1 MLRFEKLSLQG
12 FKSFCDPTE
21 VVFDEEGIT
30 AVVGPNGCGKCV
42 DGDTLITLAD
52 GRDVTIRELVD
63 SALRESDSVE
73 NLDDGFLTRAN
84 PLGVEILTLNP
95 STLRLEPRSVSAF
108 VKRTTTPYLLRIRT
122 RSGRE
127 VVATPY
133 HPLFTLKDGRLH
145 ALKAEEIQVGLRLAV
160 PRKLPVRE
168 PKTPPLLTLM
178 EAAREADAL
187 YIPCSEPL
195 REWAQV
201 ARGKFG
207 GWAAW
212 SQAAGVSPVRIK
224 GILDGQAINVAAL
237 SKLAEAAQFPPPLD
251 GTIKSRGSGSFTLPS
266 GLTPDFARFLGLI
279 TAEGRNTDVSQVWFV
294 NSDEAINQ
302 EFARLAQSLFGLE
315 AHQYHY
321 KPNATDSLIYS
332 RALTTTLERL
342 FNFPINSKSAEKQIP
357 PHIFQSDASIQ
368 WAFLSGLFEGDAYV
382 SARPL
387 DDRQPMVYIEFA
399 TASETLA
406 QQVVALLLR
415 LGVFALLRPRRKSA
429 SNTMERRERA
439 YYSVLIYGAEQLR
452 HMAQRLSFV
461 GAKRHALQ
469 ILHEL
474 PTLTNPNLDLIPGV
488 TPIIKEAA
496 RAAGVKIKPNR
507 RDHPKLAAY
516 VEQRCE
522 ASRSGLIEVVEQ
534 INRLGNTPQLAED
547 YLRRLRQLA
556 TSDIYW
562 DEIVN
567 IEQVQPKDE
576 YVYDLSIAGTHNFVA
591 GNIIVHNS
599 NVADA
604 ISWVIG
610 EQRAK
615 ALRGG
620 KMEDVIFQGARS
632 RPPSG
637 MAEVILTLVVQETFE
652 IRGGAQPES
661 EALKQAEESLTQAEV
676 AAGAIDEAMASSE
689 TEDHSGAEA
698 EAGGAQADQ
707 APAGKDAGQAEPA
720 QDSEAAS
727 QQRQTRR
734 LSFKKAQAKVAP
746 RVFQAG
752 ERITVGRRLY
762 RTGESE
768 YEMNGRACRL
778 RDVQDL
784 FAGTGLGAAHYAIIE
799 QGRIGQALSAK
810 PLDRRSMIE
819 EAAGISKFK
828 MRQHAA
834 ELKLEASKQN
844 LARVTDIIAEIE
856 RQQNSL
862 KRQASRAR
870 RYKRLRQEMRDLMR
884 AVYVVDYRGASK
896 TLSEIETIL
905 NEVSARE
912 SHLAETAAGREA
924 AQDGAARAARVAEEA
939 LNETREIVTGLDLEA
954 ERARQQ
960 QAYLTEQIQSL
971 GARSAQ
977 FVNDQAAI
985 TERSQFISQETARLR
1000 EELRHI
1006 EQEINSESKTLA
1018 DEENRHQEQA
1028 QSDAQS
1034 ERKLEEAR
1042 KVVYECVTNLERWR
1056 QLRRQFTES
1065 VERCGARI
1073 NGLAAEYERARSQA
1087 QAAQE
1092 QYAKQTE
1099 EADIISIKQ
1108 QEFSASMSEVSDRLA
1123 VMRRTREERQTKL
1136 TALQHEMTGAEQRLK
1151 SLIEVDERRAYFSE
1165 AVQALMKHSLK
1176 SAALSNGFS
1185 TLGTLADYVKVSPEH
1200 EAMIETTLRDELQY
1214 VVVPSFDD
1222 ALRAIDYLKSEGAG
1236 RATFLVIERQ
1246 DDKPAVDPIPYLH
1259 NIKIESPGAADGNG
1273 DLSSTIHPS
1282 DRIDRPDRIDRRHPY
1297 RYQTLDSMLSLKS
1310 DLAEA
1315 FKLALPGLAKA
1326 RVVDD
1331 AAQAIE
1337 ASSSSNGSGPYVS
1350 VARTGERAIAGR
1362 LVTGG
1367 SASEKGAGVLA
1378 LKREIGELREKIESL
1393 AADVR
1398 LTEEA
1403 LNEIKFQIAQSEEEQ
1418 KRVDSEI
1425 RQIEKRSVALRE
1437 QLQQCQRERERAA
1450 THIRVVEQETTQA
1463 EDELKEFDAK
1473 LQQASLQTG
1482 EAEQTHREA
1491 EASVAADQSEMVELR
1506 RSAEARLQEL
1516 SRRRA
1521 DFATKTERRRGL
1533 QNDIRRLETEAADLE
1548 SRLSRSRM
1556 EAIEADEQAASMR
1569 ITSAI
1574 ATEQL
1579 QRLAAQ
1585 KRLRAVDLELRVSA
1599 LADARARLET
1609 LDTELRS
1616 LREAS
1621 TQAREQRAQKEIEKA
1636 RLSSDLDH
1644 LIQSCHA
1651 ELDENIAEVC
1661 ERLEQNETASAPETP
1676 LPQIDRNLEPHISL
1690 SDAGNDAEDE
1700 ESDQEAEINF
1710 WQVPDDFDLNAAK
1723 AQLEDIRK
1731 KIDALG
1737 PVNMMALEELSEI
1750 EDRFD
1755 FLVNQKMDIEKA
1767 ISDTQSAIAEIKRRS
1782 REKFVE
1788 AFTVI
1793 NENFKKMFIELFGG
1807 GHGEMR
1813 LIDETDVLESGIE
1826 IIAQP
1831 PGKRLQNVLLLSGG
1845 EKAMAAMSLVM
1856 AIFKYRPSPF
1866 CLLDEVDAPLDD
1878 VNIGRFAD
1886 KVVEMS
1892 AETQFMIITH
1902 SKRTMEA
1909 ARTLYGVTME
1919 DPGVSKLISV
1929 KLS

>member
-12 FKSFCDPTE
+12 FKSFCDSTE

-30 AVVGPNGCGKCV
+30 AVVGPNGCGK
-42 DGDTLITLAD
+42 
-52 GRDVTIRELVD
+52 
-63 SALRESDSVE
+63 
-73 NLDDGFLTRAN
+73 
-84 PLGVEILTLNP
+84 
-95 STLRLEPRSVSAF
+95 
-108 VKRTTTPYLLRIRT
+108 
-122 RSGRE
+122 
-127 VVATPY
+127 
-133 HPLFTLKDGRLH
+133 
-145 ALKAEEIQVGLRLAV
+145 
-160 PRKLPVRE
+160 
-168 PKTPPLLTLM
+168 
-178 EAAREADAL
+178 
-187 YIPCSEPL
+187 
-195 REWAQV
+195 
-201 ARGKFG
+201 
-207 GWAAW
+207 
-212 SQAAGVSPVRIK
+212 
-224 GILDGQAINVAAL
+224 
-237 SKLAEAAQFPPPLD
+237 
-251 GTIKSRGSGSFTLPS
+251 
-266 GLTPDFARFLGLI
+266 
-279 TAEGRNTDVSQVWFV
+279 
-294 NSDEAINQ
+294 
-302 EFARLAQSLFGLE
+302 
-315 AHQYHY
+315 
-321 KPNATDSLIYS
+321 
-332 RALTTTLERL
+332 
-342 FNFPINSKSAEKQIP
+342 
-357 PHIFQSDASIQ
+357 
-368 WAFLSGLFEGDAYV
+368 
-382 SARPL
+382 
-387 DDRQPMVYIEFA
+387 
-399 TASETLA
+399 
-406 QQVVALLLR
+406 
-415 LGVFALLRPRRKSA
+415 
-429 SNTMERRERA
+429 
-439 YYSVLIYGAEQLR
+439 
-452 HMAQRLSFV
+452 
-461 GAKRHALQ
+461 
-469 ILHEL
+469 
-474 PTLTNPNLDLIPGV
+474 
-488 TPIIKEAA
+488 
-496 RAAGVKIKPNR
+496 
-507 RDHPKLAAY
+507 
-516 VEQRCE
+516 
-522 ASRSGLIEVVEQ
+522 
-534 INRLGNTPQLAED
+534 
-547 YLRRLRQLA
+547 
-556 TSDIYW
+556 
-562 DEIVN
+562 
-567 IEQVQPKDE
+567 
-576 YVYDLSIAGTHNFVA
+576 
-591 GNIIVHNS
+591 S

-632 RPPSG
+632 RQPSG
-637 MAEVILTLVVQETFE
+637 MAEVILTLIVKEAFE

-661 EALKQAEESLTQAEV
+661 EALKQAEESLTQAE
-676 AAGAIDEAMASSE
+676 AAVGAIDEALAEPEAE
-689 TEDHSGAEA
+689 TAESGADQTNQTPA
-698 EAGGAQADQ
+698 EQAV
-707 APAGKDAGQAEPA
+707 GEESVQAESA
-720 QDSEAAS
+720 QESEAAS
-727 QQRQTRR
+727 QQRQPRR
-734 LSFKKAQAKVAP
+734 LTFKKVQTKEAP

-768 YEMNGRACRL
+768 YEMNGRICRL
-778 RDVQDL
+778 RDIQDL

-828 MRQHAA
+828 MRQHSA

-844 LARVTDIIAEIE
+844 LARVTDIITEIE

-884 AVYVVDYRGASK
+884 AVYVVDYRTTSK
-896 TLSEIETIL
+896 TLGEIETTMS
-905 NEVSARE
+905 EVSARE
-912 SHLAETAAGREA
+912 SRLAATIAEREA
-924 AQDGAARAARVAEEA
+924 AQDEASRRARSAEEA

-960 QAYLTEQIQSL
+960 QAYLTEQIQRY

-977 FVNDQAAI
+977 FVSDQAAI

-1018 DEENRHQEQA
+1018 DEENRHREQA
-1028 QSDAQS
+1028 QSDTQS

-1042 KVVYECVTNLERWR
+1042 KVVYDCVTNLERWR
-1056 QLRRQFTES
+1056 QLKRQFTES
-1065 VERCGARI
+1065 VDRCAARI
-1073 NGLAAEYERARSQA
+1073 NGLAAEYERARTQA

-1092 QYAKQTE
+1092 QYAKLTE
-1099 EADIISIKQ
+1099 ETDIISIRQ
-1108 QEFSASMSEVSDRLA
+1108 QEFSSALSEVSDLLA
-1123 VMRRTREERQTKL
+1123 EMRRTREERQTKL

-1151 SLIEVDERRAYFSE
+1151 SLVEVDERRTYFSE
-1165 AVQALMKHSLK
+1165 AVQALMKHSLQ

-1185 TLGTLADYVKVSPEH
+1185 TLGTLADYVKVEPEH
-1200 EAMIETTLRDELQY
+1200 EAMVETMLRDELQY

-1236 RATFLVIERQ
+1236 RATFLVIGRKY
-1246 DDKPAVDPIPYLH
+1246 DSPPADPIPYLH
-1259 NIKIESPGAADGNG
+1259 NIDIDYSVEEDGGNADGNG
-1273 DLSSTIHPS
+1273 DLSSVT
-1282 DRIDRPDRIDRRHPY
+1282 RPRERHSPF
-1297 RYQTLDSMLSLKS
+1297 RYQTLDSLLSLKS

-1326 RVVDD
+1326 SVVDD

-1337 ASSSSNGSGPYVS
+1337 ASSSSNGTGPYVS
-1350 VARTGERAIAGR
+1350 LARTGERAIAGR

-1367 SASEKGAGVLA
+1367 SVAEKGAGVLA

-1393 AADVR
+1393 ADEVK
-1398 LTEEA
+1398 LTEET
-1403 LNEIKFQIAQSEEEQ
+1403 LNEIKSRIAQSEDEQ
-1418 KRVDSEI
+1418 KRFDGEL

-1437 QLQQCQRERERAA
+1437 QLQQCQRERERTA

-1463 EDELKEFDAK
+1463 EDELKEFEAK
-1473 LQQASLQTG
+1473 LHQASLQTD
-1482 EAEQTHREA
+1482 EAEQDHKEA
-1491 EASVAADQSEMVELR
+1491 EATVAAAQSEMAELR

-1521 DFATKTERRRGL
+1521 EFATKTERRRGL

-1548 SRLSRSRM
+1548 GRLNRIRM
-1556 EAIEADEQAASMR
+1556 EAVEADEQAASMR
-1569 ITSAI
+1569 VTSAF

-1585 KRLRAVDLELRVSA
+1585 KRLHAADLEQRNSA
-1599 LADARARLET
+1599 MTDARARLES
-1609 LDTELRS
+1609 LDIELRS

-1644 LIQSCHA
+1644 LIQDCQT
-1651 ELDENIAEVC
+1651 ELDENIVEVC
-1661 ERLEQNETASAPETP
+1661 ERLERNETDSTP
-1676 LPQIDRNLEPHISL
+1676 DNSDNSLPQIDRKSKAPSPL
-1690 SDAGNDAEDE
+1690 SGASNDSDDE
-1700 ESDQEAEINF
+1700 EAGQDEEVGQEVEISF
-1710 WQVPDDFDLNAAK
+1710 WRVPEDFDLNAAK
-1723 AQLEDIRK
+1723 AQLEDLRK

-1737 PVNMMALEELSEI
+1737 PVNMMAIEELSEI

-1755 FLVNQKMDIEKA
+1755 FLINQRADIEKA

-1782 REKFVE
+1782 REKFIE

-1807 GHGEMR
+1807 GHGEMK

-1866 CLLDEVDAPLDD
+1866 CLLDEVDAPLDE

-1929 KLS
+1929 KFS

>member
-12 FKSFCDPTE
+12 FKSFCDQTD

-30 AVVGPNGCGKCV
+30 AVVGPNGCGK
-42 DGDTLITLAD
+42 
-52 GRDVTIRELVD
+52 
-63 SALRESDSVE
+63 
-73 NLDDGFLTRAN
+73 
-84 PLGVEILTLNP
+84 
-95 STLRLEPRSVSAF
+95 
-108 VKRTTTPYLLRIRT
+108 
-122 RSGRE
+122 
-127 VVATPY
+127 
-133 HPLFTLKDGRLH
+133 
-145 ALKAEEIQVGLRLAV
+145 
-160 PRKLPVRE
+160 
-168 PKTPPLLTLM
+168 
-178 EAAREADAL
+178 
-187 YIPCSEPL
+187 
-195 REWAQV
+195 
-201 ARGKFG
+201 
-207 GWAAW
+207 
-212 SQAAGVSPVRIK
+212 
-224 GILDGQAINVAAL
+224 
-237 SKLAEAAQFPPPLD
+237 
-251 GTIKSRGSGSFTLPS
+251 
-266 GLTPDFARFLGLI
+266 
-279 TAEGRNTDVSQVWFV
+279 
-294 NSDEAINQ
+294 
-302 EFARLAQSLFGLE
+302 
-315 AHQYHY
+315 
-321 KPNATDSLIYS
+321 
-332 RALTTTLERL
+332 
-342 FNFPINSKSAEKQIP
+342 
-357 PHIFQSDASIQ
+357 
-368 WAFLSGLFEGDAYV
+368 
-382 SARPL
+382 
-387 DDRQPMVYIEFA
+387 
-399 TASETLA
+399 
-406 QQVVALLLR
+406 
-415 LGVFALLRPRRKSA
+415 
-429 SNTMERRERA
+429 
-439 YYSVLIYGAEQLR
+439 
-452 HMAQRLSFV
+452 
-461 GAKRHALQ
+461 
-469 ILHEL
+469 
-474 PTLTNPNLDLIPGV
+474 
-488 TPIIKEAA
+488 
-496 RAAGVKIKPNR
+496 
-507 RDHPKLAAY
+507 
-516 VEQRCE
+516 
-522 ASRSGLIEVVEQ
+522 
-534 INRLGNTPQLAED
+534 
-547 YLRRLRQLA
+547 
-556 TSDIYW
+556 
-562 DEIVN
+562 
-567 IEQVQPKDE
+567 
-576 YVYDLSIAGTHNFVA
+576 
-591 GNIIVHNS
+591 S

-620 KMEDVIFQGARS
+620 KMEDVIFQGTRS

-652 IRGGAQPES
+652 IRGEAQPES
-661 EALKQAEESLTQAEV
+661 EALKQAEESLTQAE
-676 AAGAIDEAMASSE
+676 AAVGAIDEALASP
-689 TEDHSGAEA
+689 EA
-698 EAGGAQADQ
+698 EGDSVAETDAGGAQSDQ
-707 APAGKDAGQAEPA
+707 AESGQSEPA
-720 QDSEAAS
+720 QESEAQQAS
-727 QQRQTRR
+727 QRKQPRR
-734 LSFKKAQAKVAP
+734 LPFRKVQVKGAP

-752 ERITVGRRLY
+752 ERVTVGRRLY

-768 YEMNGRACRL
+768 YEMNGRSCRL

-844 LARVTDIIAEIE
+844 LSRVTDIITEIE

-884 AVYVVDYRGASK
+884 AVYVVDYRTTGK
-896 TLSEIETIL
+896 ILGEIETAL

-912 SHLAETAAGREA
+912 SHLAATTAEREA
-924 AQDGAARAARVAEEA
+924 TQDEAARAARAAEEA
-939 LNETREIVTGLDLEA
+939 LNETREVVSGLELDTA
-954 ERARQQ
+954 ATRQQ

-977 FVNDQAAI
+977 FVSDQAAI

-1000 EELRHI
+1000 EELRRI
-1006 EQEINSESKTLA
+1006 EQEINSESRTLA
-1018 DEENRHQEQA
+1018 DEENRHSEQA

-1042 KVVYECVTNLERWR
+1042 KIVYDCVTNLERWR
-1056 QLRRQFTES
+1056 QLKRQFTES
-1065 VERCGARI
+1065 VDRCQARI
-1073 NGLAAEYERARSQA
+1073 NGLASEYERARTQA

-1092 QYAKQTE
+1092 QHAKLTE
-1099 EADIISIKQ
+1099 EADIISIRQ
-1108 QEFSASMSEVSDRLA
+1108 QEFVASLSEVSDRLA
-1123 VMRRTREERQTKL
+1123 EMRRTREERQAGL

-1151 SLIEVDERRAYFSE
+1151 SLVEVDERRSYFSE
-1165 AVQALMKHSLK
+1165 AVQALMRHSLQN
-1176 SAALSNGFS
+1176 AASSNGFS
-1185 TLGTLADYVKVSPEH
+1185 TLGTLADYVRVAPEH

-1236 RATFLVIERQ
+1236 RATFLVIGQ
-1246 DDKPAVDPIPYLH
+1246 LYDAPVVDAFPYLH
-1259 NIKIESPGAADGNG
+1259 NIEIDSSDAQDGNG
-1273 DLSSTIHPS
+1273 DSSS
-1282 DRIDRPDRIDRRHPY
+1282 VRSSGRHSPF
-1297 RYQTLDSMLSLKS
+1297 RYQTLDTMLSLKP

-1326 RVVDD
+1326 SVVDD

-1337 ASSSSNGSGPYVS
+1337 ASGSSNGSGPYVS
-1350 VARTGERAIAGR
+1350 LARTGERAIAGR

-1378 LKREIGELREKIESL
+1378 LKREIVELREGLESR
-1393 AADVR
+1393 ASDVR
-1398 LTEEA
+1398 LTEA
-1403 LNEIKFQIAQSEEEQ
+1403 GLDEIKFLIAQSEEEQ
-1418 KRVDSEI
+1418 KRFDGEL
-1425 RQIEKRSVALRE
+1425 RQIEKQSVALRE
-1437 QLQQCQRERERAA
+1437 QLQQCQRERERTA
-1450 THIRVVEQETTQA
+1450 THIRVVEQETAQA
-1463 EDELKEFDAK
+1463 EDELKEVEAK
-1473 LQQASLQTG
+1473 LGHASGQTD

-1491 EASVAADQSEMVELR
+1491 EASVTAAQAEMAELR

-1548 SRLSRSRM
+1548 SRLSRIRM
-1556 EAIEADEQAASMR
+1556 EAVEADEQAASMR
-1569 ITSAI
+1569 VTLAV

-1579 QRLAAQ
+1579 QRLTAQ
-1585 KRLRAVDLELRVSA
+1585 KRLRAVDLERQVSA
-1599 LADARARLET
+1599 LTDARARLEA
-1609 LDTELRS
+1609 LDLELRS

-1651 ELDENIAEVC
+1651 ELGENIAEVC
-1661 ERLEQNETASAPETP
+1661 ERLENNKTIAEHNDDTPASETS
-1676 LPQIDRNLEPHISL
+1676 LLQLDRDTESIFSL
-1690 SDAGNDAEDE
+1690 SDAGSDQRNEDDE
-1700 ESDQEAEINF
+1700 EADREIEISF

-1737 PVNMMALEELSEI
+1737 PVNMMALEELSEV
-1750 EDRFD
+1750 EERFD

-1788 AFTVI
+1788 AFAAI

-1807 GHGEMR
+1807 GHGEMK

-1845 EKAMAAMSLVM
+1845 EKAMAAMSLVL

-1886 KVVEMS
+1886 KVIEMS